1 MFPCLSRHT
10 TSQRPLTLALATTPG
25 RFTTCGPN
33 ESAAPIPCVLSI
45 ISLLVDRGAN
55 AADRPH
61 VSAYAMNRAHRC
73 NRPDN
78 REIGTR
84 YRREIRPEQ
93 HSSTQ
98 QRKRRTN
105 HRERAAGVNR
115 LRDAP
120 TPVNHRKEYRL
131 NLCRSREAHFVR

>member
-78 REIGTR
+78 REIGAR
-84 YRREIRPEQ
+84 YRREIRPEKD
-93 HSSTQ
+93 SSAQ
-98 QRKRRTN
+98 QSKRRT
-105 HRERAAGVNR
+105 HTPECAIRADR
-115 LRDAP
+115 LRNEPRAFDSCQ
-120 TPVNHRKEYRL
+120 K
-131 NLCRSREAHFVR
+131 